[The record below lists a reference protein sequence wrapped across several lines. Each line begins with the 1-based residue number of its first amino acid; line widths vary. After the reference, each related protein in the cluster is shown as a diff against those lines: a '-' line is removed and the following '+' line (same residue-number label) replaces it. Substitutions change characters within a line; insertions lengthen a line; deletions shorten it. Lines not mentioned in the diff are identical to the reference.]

1 MIQGWIGAL
10 RRTDGVLTLAVA
22 VLLMLGF
29 AALYSVSLSSGSSQ
43 LLFKQGL
50 AVTGGG
56 LAAAALAISNY
67 RLLRG
72 ASFLLYGVTIATLAG
87 VLIIGTSVRG
97 TTGWFSLF
105 GFHLQPVEFA
115 KVSLI
120 ILLARYLGQ
129 RGDRPFRWKDWL
141 ITGGIT
147 ALPVLLTFLQ
157 PDTGSALLLLAV
169 WGGMMTA
176 AGASKRQLFFLV
188 CLMAVVGSLAWQTV
202 LADYQKQRVLVFL
215 HPSAD
220 PSGEGYNVHQAMIA
234 IGSGG
239 WFGRGLGF
247 GPQSQLR
254 FLPERQTDFIFAV
267 LAEELGLVGTL
278 LVLVALAALVLRS
291 FHQAALARDP
301 FAGNLLSGLAFL
313 FLFQSSV
320 NVGMNFG
327 LLPVTGVPL
336 PFVSYGG
343 SSLVSALLAV
353 GIIQSVAARNTDHRR
368 LFQRTDSWYRGN

>member
-1 MIQGWIGAL
+1 
-10 RRTDGVLTLAVA
+10 
-22 VLLMLGF
+22 
-29 AALYSVSLSSGSSQ
+29 
-43 LLFKQGL
+43 
-50 AVTGGG
+50 
-56 LAAAALAISNY
+56 
-67 RLLRG
+67 
-72 ASFLLYGVTIATLAG
+72 
-87 VLIIGTSVRG
+87 
-97 TTGWFSLF
+97 
-105 GFHLQPVEFA
+105 
-115 KVSLI
+115 
-120 ILLARYLGQ
+120 
-129 RGDRPFRWKDWL
+129 
-141 ITGGIT
+141 
-147 ALPVLLTFLQ
+147 
-157 PDTGSALLLLAV
+157 
-169 WGGMMTA
+169 
-176 AGASKRQLFFLV
+176 
-188 CLMAVVGSLAWQTV
+188 
-202 LADYQKQRVLVFL
+202 
-215 HPSAD
+215 
-220 PSGEGYNVHQAMIA
+220 MIA